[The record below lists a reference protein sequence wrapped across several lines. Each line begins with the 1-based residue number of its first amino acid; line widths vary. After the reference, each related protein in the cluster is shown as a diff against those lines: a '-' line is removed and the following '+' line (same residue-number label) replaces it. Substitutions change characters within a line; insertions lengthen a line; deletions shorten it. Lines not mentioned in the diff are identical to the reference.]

1 MTDGPPSLPELPQ
14 PGSQGEP
21 GRAFASG
28 GVADVM
34 EPGPKLAELTDE
46 AWRVGLGTLSDDELI
61 GVLRAARRLASRAA
75 ALELHAVA
83 DLAARRRAEPGKPG
97 DASPG
102 EHVDAEV
109 GAALTLTQCAAAR
122 LQDLA
127 LGVTR
132 LPGVIAALSHGRI
145 DQTKA
150 AVIADETAAL
160 DQVLAAAVAAVVI
173 RDAPGQTT
181 GQLRAAV
188 RMYVR
193 FADPEAA
200 QRRKETA
207 QKQARVELWPEP
219 AGTCALAGRDLPPAF
234 ALAADRHLSAAAR
247 WLRAHGAEGS
257 LGQLRARAYLALLTG
272 QSLDILL
279 SASGDPASGHPARG
293 QPASGQPA
301 SGDPASRGS
310 MSAPGISTPGVGGP
324 RPDGTGRL
332 ALAGSVNLTLP
343 LATWLGWAQ
352 APGLVPG
359 FGPVD
364 AADSRAL
371 AGMLAAHPATRWC
384 LTLTDQA
391 GRPLAHGCSR
401 ASPGPPA
408 AGPPGPAT
416 GPPGP
421 AALAWLAGLDLV
433 PLSGGPCDH
442 TRASPGYRP
451 PPRMAHL
458 ARIRNPTCTHPGCRQ
473 PAARA
478 DLDHTIPH
486 HLGGLTCLCNLG
498 PRCRRH
504 HRIKQA
510 VGWAVTQPVP
520 GTFVTT
526 TPAGRRYATTPA
538 RYPV

>member
-1 MTDGPPSLPELPQ
+1 
-14 PGSQGEP
+14 
-21 GRAFASG
+21 
-28 GVADVM
+28 
-34 EPGPKLAELTDE
+34 
-46 AWRVGLGTLSDDELI
+46 
-61 GVLRAARRLASRAA
+61 
-75 ALELHAVA
+75 
-83 DLAARRRAEPGKPG
+83 
-97 DASPG
+97 
-102 EHVDAEV
+102 
-109 GAALTLTQCAAAR
+109 
-122 LQDLA
+122 
-127 LGVTR
+127 
-132 LPGVIAALSHGRI
+132 
-145 DQTKA
+145 
-150 AVIADETAAL
+150 
-160 DQVLAAAVAAVVI
+160 
-173 RDAPGQTT
+173 
-181 GQLRAAV
+181 
-188 RMYVR
+188 MYVR

-200 QRRKETA
+200 QRRKEAA
-207 QKQARVELWPEP
+207 QKQARVELWSEP

-272 QSLDILL
+272 QSLGILL
-279 SASGDPASGHPARG
+279 PASGAPGSGHPA
-293 QPASGQPA
+293 SGDLA

-310 MSAPGISTPGVGGP
+310 ATAPGISTPGVGGP
-324 RPDGTGRL
+324 RPDGTGGS

-359 FGPVD
+359 FGPLD

-371 AGMLAAHPATRWC
+371 AGLLAGHPATRWC

-408 AGPPGPAT
+408 TGPPAT

-421 AALAWLAGLDLV
+421 VTGMPGPATLAWLAALDLV

-442 TRASPGYRP
+442 TGASPGYRP

-458 ARIRNPTCTHPGCRQ
+458 ARIRNPTCTHPGCRH

-504 HRIKQA
+504 HQIKQA
-510 VGWAVTQPVP
+510 AGWAVTQPVP
-520 GTFVTT
+520 GTFITT
-526 TPAGRRYATTPA
+526 TPAGRRYTTTPA

>member
-1 MTDGPPSLPELPQ
+1 VTDGPPSLPELPQ
-14 PGSQGEP
+14 PGSQDEP

-28 GVADVM
+28 GAADVM
-34 EPGPKLAELTDE
+34 EPGPQLATLADE
-46 AWRVGLGTLSDDELI
+46 AWRRGLEALSDDELI

-75 ALELHAVA
+75 ALELSAVA
-83 DLAARRRAEPGKPG
+83 GLAGRRRAEPRRLG
-97 DASPG
+97 DAAPG

-109 GAALTLTQCAAAR
+109 GLALTLTQCAAAR

-132 LPGVIAALSHGRI
+132 LPGVIAALSRGRI
-145 DQTKA
+145 DQPKA

-160 DQVLAAAVAAVVI
+160 DHVTAAAVAAVVI
-173 RDAPGQTT
+173 PDAPGQTT

-234 ALAADRHLSAAAR
+234 ALAADKHLSAAAR

-257 LGQLRARAYLALLTG
+257 LSQLRARAYLALLTG
-272 QSLDILL
+272 QPLDILL
-279 SASGDPASGHPARG
+279 PTSGDT
-293 QPASGQPA
+293 
-301 SGDPASRGS
+301 ASRGS
-310 MSAPGISTPGVGGP
+310 TPVPGTSLSGAVGPGLGE
-324 RPDGTGRL
+324 TGRP

-352 APGLVPG
+352 SPGLVPG
-359 FGPVD
+359 FGPLD
-364 AADSRAL
+364 AADSRVL

-391 GRPLAHGCSR
+391 GRPLAHGCAR
-401 ASPGPPA
+401 ASPEP
-408 AGPPGPAT
+408 PAT
-416 GPPGP
+416 GSAGPAPGTPGP
-421 AALAWLAGLDLV
+421 AAGTPGPAAGTPGPAVLAWLVAFDLV
-433 PLSGGPCDH
+433 PLSDGPCDH

-451 PPRMAHL
+451 PRRMAHL
-458 ARIRNPTCTHPGCRQ
+458 ARVRNPTCTHPGCRH

-478 DLDHTIPH
+478 DLDHTVPH

-510 VGWAVTQPVP
+510 VGWAVTQPTP
-520 GTFVTT
+520 GTFITT
-526 TPAGRRYATTPA
+526 TPAGRQYTTTAA

>member
-1 MTDGPPSLPELPQ
+1 VTDGPPSLPGLPQ
-14 PGSQGEP
+14 TGSEDEP

-28 GVADVM
+28 GAADVM
-34 EPGPKLAELTDE
+34 EPGPQLATLADE
-46 AWRVGLGTLSDDELI
+46 AWRHGLEALSDDELI
-61 GVLRAARRLASRAA
+61 GVLRAARRLTSRAA
-75 ALELHAVA
+75 ALELCAVA
-83 DLAARRRAEPGKPG
+83 GLAARRQAEPRGLG
-97 DASPG
+97 DPAPG
-102 EHVDAEV
+102 EQLDAEV
-109 GAALTLTQCAAAR
+109 GLALTLTQCAAAR

-132 LPGVIAALSHGRI
+132 LPGVIAALSRGRI
-145 DQTKA
+145 DQPKA

-160 DQVLAAAVAAVVI
+160 DRVTAAAVAAVVI
-173 RDAPGQTT
+173 PDAPGQTT

-207 QKQARVELWPEP
+207 QKRARVELWPEA

-234 ALAADRHLSAAAR
+234 ALAADKHLSAAAR

-257 LGQLRARAYLALLTG
+257 LSQLRARAYLTLLTG
-272 QSLDILL
+272 QPLDILL
-279 SASGDPASGHPARG
+279 
-293 QPASGQPA
+293 PA
-301 SGDPASRGS
+301 SGDPAPRGS
-310 MSAPGISTPGVGGP
+310 IPPPGTSRPEAGGP
-324 RPDGTGRL
+324 GLDGTGSPV
-332 ALAGSVNLTLP
+332 LAGSVNLTLP

-352 APGLVPG
+352 SPGLVPG
-359 FGPVD
+359 FGPLD

-371 AGMLAAHPATRWC
+371 AGMLTAHPATRWC

-391 GRPLAHGCSR
+391 GRPLAHGCAR

-408 AGPPGPAT
+408 TGPPRPAT
-416 GPPGP
+416 GPPRPATGRPGP
-421 AALAWLAGLDLV
+421 AVLAWLAALDLV

-442 TRASPGYRP
+442 TGASPGYRP
-451 PPRMAHL
+451 PWRMAHL
-458 ARIRNPTCTHPGCRQ
+458 ARVRNPTCTHPGCRH

-478 DLDHTIPH
+478 DLDHTVPH
-486 HLGGLTCLCNLG
+486 HLGGVTCLCNLG

-504 HRIKQA
+504 HQIKQA
-510 VGWAVTQPVP
+510 AGWAVTQPTP
-520 GTFVTT
+520 GTFITT
-526 TPAGRRYATTPA
+526 TPAGRRYPTAAA